1 MTIARP
7 GISLFPLM
15 EKNSISRMHTK
26 GFFLITT
33 LRGSV
38 TAVCHPTPL
47 SHHEIQSMNE
57 FQYLEKMVLKA
68 IQPFYTSHLLQSLHN
83 LYF

>member
-7 GISLFPLM
+7 GVSLFPLM
-15 EKNSISRMHTK
+15 GKNSVSSAYTK
-26 GFFLITT
+26 SCFLIATR
-33 LRGSV
+33 RGSGP
-38 TAVCHPTPL
+38 AMFPTL
-47 SHHEIQSMNE
+47 SHHEIQSTNE

-68 IQPFYTSHLLQSLHN
+68 IQPFHTSHLLQSLPN